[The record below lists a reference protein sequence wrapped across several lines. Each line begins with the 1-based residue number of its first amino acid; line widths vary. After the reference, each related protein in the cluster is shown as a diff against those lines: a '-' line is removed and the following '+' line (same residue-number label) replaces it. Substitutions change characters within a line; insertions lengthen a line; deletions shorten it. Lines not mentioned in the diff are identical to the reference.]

1 MKKPAPVTEP
11 ILDVLRERWS
21 ARAFG
26 TQPVAV
32 ADLRAM
38 LEAARWA
45 PSSANEQPW
54 HFIVARREDAPRFA
68 ALLACLAP
76 SNQRW
81 AKDAGALLV
90 VVTRTQF
97 VRHGKPNAHAWHDA
111 GLALA
116 HLLLEATA
124 RGLATH
130 PMAGFDAA
138 AARTAGAIPAG
149 FDPVTMVAVG
159 HYGPYEA
166 LPEDLQTRELA
177 PRQRR
182 PLSEFVFEGTWGA
195 PATWVPAAPEPK

>member
-1 MKKPAPVTEP
+1 MKKPAPAAHP
-11 ILDVLRERWS
+11 ILDVVRERWS
-21 ARAFG
+21 PRAFAPR
-26 TQPVAV
+26 PVPV
-32 ADLRAM
+32 ADLVSL

-54 HFIVARREDAPRFA
+54 HFIVARRDDPQAFA

-90 VVTRTQF
+90 VAARMHFTRS
-97 VRHGKPNAHAWHDA
+97 GKPNAYAFHDA
-111 GLALA
+111 GLALG

-130 PMAGFDAA
+130 PMAGFEAA
-138 AARTAGAIPAG
+138 ALRAAFAIPAG
-149 FDPVTMVAVG
+149 FEPVTAVAVG
-159 HYGPYEA
+159 YPGEPPA
-166 LPEDLQTRELA
+166 LPEDLQAREVA

-182 PLSEFVFEGTWGA
+182 PLAEFVYEGTWNA
-195 PATWVPAAPEPK
+195 SPTWAEEETR

>member
-1 MKKPAPVTEP
+1 MNKPALAAHP
-11 ILDVLRERWS
+11 ILDIVRARWS
-21 ARAFG
+21 QRAFDA
-26 TQPVAV
+26 QPVAA
-32 ADLRAM
+32 ADLLSI

-45 PSSANEQPW
+45 PSSSNEQPW
-54 HFIVARREDAPRFA
+54 HFIVARRDDAPRFA

-81 AKDAGALLV
+81 AKDAGALVL

-116 HLLLEATA
+116 NLLLEATA
-124 RGLATH
+124 HGLATH

-138 AARTAGAIPAG
+138 AARAAFGIPAG
-149 FDPVTMVAVG
+149 FDPVVTVALG
-159 HYGPYEA
+159 HPGSLEA
-166 LPEDLQTRELA
+166 LPEDLQAREVA

-182 PLSEFVFEGTWGA
+182 PLSEFVFEGTWGEAA
-195 PATWVPAAPEPK
+195 PWVPAPDLTA